1 MRSIE
6 VSGLLLQPLAKRIRG
21 WLADGKLDENDLEQA
36 LSSNARAFIDHEVAR
51 EDWAMLADVEGLVG
65 LIADQLGGEPGI
77 VEWASEVVEEWLV
90 ESPIEQL
97 LRSARRLADAPG
109 FVVSQASERL
119 VRDGRWC
126 YEGGGE
132 RFMVRLSGIAET
144 SAPFKALVGGTL
156 ARLAERAGASAFDVR
171 FDGIDGDELV
181 IFGELEC
188 GDRSLAESRLQR
200 AALIP

>member
-6 VSGLLLQPLAKRIRG
+6 VSGLLVRPLAERVRG
-21 WLADGKLDENDLEQA
+21 WLAEGKLDENDLEQA
-36 LSSNARAFIDHEVAR
+36 LSSDARAFVDHPVAR
-51 EDWAMLADVEGLVG
+51 EDWARLVDAEDLVG
-65 LIADQLGGEPGI
+65 LIAEQLGGEPGI
-77 VEWASEVVEEWLV
+77 VEWAGEIVDDWLL
-90 ESPIEQL
+90 EAPIEQL
-97 LRSARRLADAPG
+97 LRSARRLTDAPG
-109 FVVSQASERL
+109 FVVSQTSERL
-119 VRDGRWC
+119 VRDGWWR
-126 YEGGGE
+126 YEGGAE
-132 RFMVRLSGIAET
+132 RFAVRLSGLGAA

-200 AALIP
+200 AALID